1 MKPMKQPA
9 TPFSFKKNDGVHALP
24 EAVPPE
30 LPASTVRA
38 PVKRTEKPKE
48 RQVSCYLT
56 EEEYAALLTKLDG
69 RPISASVRNL
79 VLQFINNG

>member
-1 MKPMKQPA
+1 MKQPVS
-9 TPFSFKKNDGVHALP
+9 TFSFKKNEGVHALP

-30 LPASTVRA
+30 LPATAVRG

-56 EEEYAALLTKLDG
+56 EEEYASLLTKLDG

>member
-1 MKPMKQPA
+1 MKQPA
-9 TPFSFKKNDGVHALP
+9 STFSFKKNEGVHALP

-30 LPASTVRA
+30 LPATAVRA
-38 PVKRTEKPKE
+38 PIKKSGKPKE

-79 VLQFINNG
+79 VLQFMNNG

>member
-9 TPFSFKKNDGVHALP
+9 TTFSFKKNDGVHALP

-30 LPASTVRA
+30 APAAVRA
-38 PVKRTEKPKE
+38 PSRRGGTPKE

-56 EEEYAALLTKLDG
+56 EEEYAAHVAKLDG
-69 RPISASVRNL
+69 RPLSASVRNL
-79 VLQFINNG
+79 VLQFMNNG

>member
-9 TPFSFKKNDGVHALP
+9 TTFSFKKNDGVHALP

-30 LPASTVRA
+30 LPTATVRA
-38 PVKRTEKPKE
+38 PSRRGGTPKE

-56 EEEYAALLTKLDG
+56 EEEYAALVAKLDG

-79 VLQFINNG
+79 VLQFMNNG